1 MKLSEKKKTLYRS
14 AAGLSCFFLIWE
26 LVVRL
31 GLVSSRRMSTF
42 TEVIATFITKLTDAD
57 PDGATIIEHF
67 TASFSVAIS
76 GFALAALIGVPLGL
90 AMGYNKY
97 IQSYANTI
105 FEILRP
111 IPPIAWIPIIML
123 LLGIGQGAKIFIIF
137 IAAVVPA
144 VINSYT
150 GVRRTPEVYRNVGR
164 SLGMSDFKIFTKICV
179 PYAMPSVFTGLR
191 LSLNTAW
198 VALVAAE
205 LLASTKGLG
214 YMIQIGRVLA
224 KPSIIITGMF
234 VIGCSGAVM
243 SMVLSFF
250 EHKFSEWSTK

>member
-1 MKLSEKKKTLYRS
+1 MRLKERKKSLIRGAIGLLS
-14 AAGLSCFFLIWE
+14 FFALWE
-26 LVVRL
+26 AVVRF
-31 GLVSSRRMSTF
+31 GLIPKNRMSPFSTII
-42 TEVIATFITKLTDAD
+42 VTFINKLTETS

-67 TASFSVAIS
+67 ISSFSVAFL
-76 GFALAALIGVPLGL
+76 GFITASVIGVPLGL
-90 AMGYNKY
+90 CMGYNRY

-105 FEILRP
+105 FEVLRP

-123 LLGIGQGAKIFIIF
+123 LLGIGTNAKVFIIF
-137 IAAVVPA
+137 VAAVVPA

-150 GVRRTPEVYRNVGR
+150 GIKRTPEVYINVGR
-164 SLGMSDFKIFTKICV
+164 SLGMSDYRIFTRICV
-179 PYAMPSVFTGLR
+179 PCALPTVFTGLR

-224 KPSIIITGMF
+224 KPDIIITGMF

-243 SMVLSFF
+243 SALLGVL
-250 EHKFSEWSTK
+250 EKRLVKWSKK